1 MTKLSKK
8 LFACLAL
15 RALCVSRL
23 ALSSLD
29 ADQHAVRESM
39 TKIKSLRLG
48 SERIL
53 LRIEM
58 LDAQRNPELQR
69 IKSQLQEL
77 YRGLKTSIL
86 ERVRRLSGLGPSL
99 ATVQFKVETGSRER
113 DVVSSLEPIA
123 AQITSDKHW
132 INAGNGGNSGL
143 SRSVASLHLDSDIE
157 SKGLN
162 PDPIETLAGKSV
174 KDRGEDSRYE
184 FPGDIIGVL
193 KEHML
198 HREMK
203 TWSSLQA
210 TLIRLQAQNYLVET
224 DARFLLG
231 FLKIVYLLGDL
242 IHEYRLMPSNF
253 INNMEIFNPN
263 TLSKMVRYQI
273 DILFSQWQGKFFD
286 VPGSLMPQLEFL
298 MTGRAVRHFHRSI
311 KALGPEDQRDL
322 VYVTLTTI
330 MRNAARGYPGSSQA
344 FSAIYQEFTR
354 NGFTE
359 EMNGISSA
367 MIKAEPGRDPLG
379 ERRNFPIV
387 HMIQSAINL
396 FRNPSDVVGGKT
408 ERIEFQLVYYIID
421 FLDQYYHPIMRAMA
435 PEIKNHSALFPT
447 QLEFMHS
454 YINFFR
460 HRLEEE
466 RYHLRPE
473 NNNFRIIAHRAIRE
487 DALLDDWILK
497 VSNAKIQHNETPG
510 GLMVINPN
518 FDYWMGQHQNS
529 RELWAENGI
538 HNGVYLLSSDVGL
551 MEF

>member
-23 ALSSLD
+23 ALSSLNV
-29 ADQHAVRESM
+29 DQHAVRESM

-58 LDAQRNPELQR
+58 LGAQRSPELQR

-99 ATVQFKVETGSRER
+99 ATVQFKLDTAGSREG

-123 AQITSDKHW
+123 ARITSDKHW
-132 INAGNGGNSGL
+132 INSGNGGSSGL
-143 SRSVASLHLDSDIE
+143 SQSVASLHLDSDIE

-174 KDRGEDSRYE
+174 KDQGEDSRYE

-210 TLIRLQAQNYLVET
+210 TLIRFQAQNYLVET

-253 INNMEIFNPN
+253 INNMEIFNPD

-273 DILFSQWQGKFFD
+273 DILF
-286 VPGSLMPQLEFL
+286 
-298 MTGRAVRHFHRSI
+298 T
-311 KALGPEDQRDL
+311 LGPEDQRDL

-354 NGFTE
+354 NEFTE
-359 EMNGISSA
+359 KVNSISSA
-367 MIKAEPGRDPLG
+367 LIKAEPGRDPLG

-396 FRNPSDVVGGKT
+396 FRNPSEVVGGKT

-421 FLDQYYHPIMRAMA
+421 FLNQYYHPIMRAMA

-497 VSNAKIQHNETPG
+497 VSNAKIQHNDNPG
-510 GLMVINPN
+510 SLMVINPN
-518 FDYWMGQHQNS
+518 FDYWMGQVCWKCDALS
-529 RELWAENGI
+529 RQCEKECHGFLDLE
-538 HNGVYLLSSDVGL
+538 DVHG
-551 MEF
+551 